1 MGMQQRDVRRALT
14 LKVRHALELIGH
26 EDDAT
31 ATVLALGTR
40 GLVVIEREKLMS
52 EAWLTE
58 RISLLHQASEI
69 RNWETEVHG
78 LVVR

>member
-1 MGMQQRDVRRALT
+1 MRQRDTRRALT

-26 EDDAT
+26 EDDAS

-52 EAWLTE
+52 ERWLIE
-58 RISLLHQASEI
+58 RIKLLHQAAEI
-69 RNWETEVHG
+69 RSWDAENPG
-78 LVVR
+78 R